1 MGNIFH
7 HQLSQAELDALANA
21 DLEKIT
27 FVNVADKRE
36 QFKLLFPFYRMDIK

>member
-1 MGNIFH
+1 MGNLFRR
-7 HQLSQAELDALANA
+7 QLTQEELEALANA

-27 FVNVADKRE
+27 YVNIRDKRE